1 MSSEDEDLTTLSLKA
16 LKDLIA
22 RAGLSSA
29 DCIDKA
35 DLRTRAAE
43 AQERLKAS
51 APKTRMPPGGGGGNN
66 GSFERAS
73 RKFGPYDCIVLG
85 HSDVMRGSATA
96 DLCVVILHGLGA
108 TSSDFA
114 DLPSM
119 LGVDAALAGRR
130 MVYVFPQAPAVP
142 MLGYAWWQIDVMSF
156 LSLQSAAPD
165 AIAKLIREPPSGLDR
180 CRASLAALL
189 QEVRGFA
196 AAASRTPLHPKR
208 LLLGGF
214 SQGAMTS
221 MDAALQMAVDGPV
234 GGVAF
239 LSGAP
244 IVVEQWAAKLQV
256 LKRGGASP
264 LPVLVTHGVAD
275 ATLPYACSGWVKELL
290 DSNGADVTFVSH
302 GGGHELGGP
311 QVVKALIDFV
321 ARVANAAAEV

>member
-1 MSSEDEDLTTLSLKA
+1 MSGEDEDLTTLSLKA

-35 DLRTRAAE
+35 DLRARAAE

-51 APKTRMPPGGGGGNN
+51 APKTRSGGSG
-66 GSFERAS
+66 GSFERVS

-85 HSDVMRGSATA
+85 HADVLRGSATA
-96 DLCVVILHGLGA
+96 DLCVIILHGLGA

-130 MVYVFPQAPAVP
+130 MLYVFPQAPAVP

-156 LSLQSAAPD
+156 LTLQSAAPD
-165 AIAKLIREPPSGLDR
+165 AIAKLIREAPVGLDR
-180 CRASLAALL
+180 CRASLAVLL

-196 AAASRTPLHPKR
+196 AAASGKPFHPKR

-221 MDAALQMAVDGPV
+221 MDAALQVCAFVKRKANGV
-234 GGVAF
+234 G
-239 LSGAP
+239 
-244 IVVEQWAAKLQV
+244 
-256 LKRGGASP
+256 
-264 LPVLVTHGVAD
+264 
-275 ATLPYACSGWVKELL
+275 L
-290 DSNGADVTFVSH
+290 D
-302 GGGHELGGP
+302 
-311 QVVKALIDFV
+311 
-321 ARVANAAAEV
+321 

>member
-1 MSSEDEDLTTLSLKA
+1 MSSEDEDLTKLSLKA

-51 APKTRMPPGGGGGNN
+51 APKTRMPPGGVSGNS

-196 AAASRTPLHPKR
+196 AAASGTPLHPKR

-221 MDAALQMAVDGPV
+221 MDAALQVC
-234 GGVAF
+234 
-239 LSGAP
+239 AP
-244 IVVEQWAAKLQV
+244 K
-256 LKRGGASP
+256 
-264 LPVLVTHGVAD
+264 
-275 ATLPYACSGWVKELL
+275 
-290 DSNGADVTFVSH
+290 
-302 GGGHELGGP
+302 
-311 QVVKALIDFV
+311 
-321 ARVANAAAEV
+321 